1 MQHKRSR
8 QAARLLVAGLTAGA
22 LVLAGPAGPAA
33 AHPGHD
39 HGSDSG
45 GDAGSSGSGSGGSA
59 KSGGAKSGANSAGG
73 AGNGSKSVCA
83 DGTTRTATTPCD
95 ATAR

>member
-8 QAARLLVAGLTAGA
+8 QAARLLVTAFAAGA
-22 LVLAGPAGPAA
+22 LALAGPAGPAA

-45 GDAGSSGSGSGGSA
+45 SDSGSGSGSGGSA

-95 ATAR
+95 TTAR